1 MRAGFLLSEVRIGLR
16 RNLTMTFAVIVT
28 TAISLSLLGIGLLS
42 NAQVNAMK
50 DYWYDKIE
58 VSVFL
63 CGPLSESPSCAGGV
77 ITDAQRTTIKADLE
91 ALPVVQSV
99 YYESQSEAFSRFQ
112 ERFKDSAIAQ
122 NVSADQLPES
132 FRVKLDDPTQ
142 FAVVVSAF
150 TGRPGVDVV
159 QDQRTILE
167 KFFELLN
174 VLRNGAIAVG
184 LASVLTAALLISNT
198 LRIAAFNRRRETGVM
213 KLVGASSFSIQLPF
227 LLEGIISA
235 IIGWGVATGLLAG
248 LKQVVD
254 TQVAPLL
261 TFTNYFCFTH
271 NSSPLPQGLR
281 LRLKGYSQIM
291 VKEVGRKLIAQNKKA
306 RHDYSIEDVY
316 ECGIVLTGTEVKS
329 LRAGRASLIDGY
341 AHVSN
346 GELWLSGVHIPEYTE
361 GTWNN
366 HTPRRERKLL
376 VHMQELRKLHA
387 LTKEGGLTLIPLQLY
402 FKDGKAK
409 IEIAL
414 ARGKKA
420 YDKRAALKERQDS
433 RDVEREMS
441 RRKTGKDF

>member
-16 RNLTMTFAVIVT
+16 RNLTMTFAVVVT

-42 NAQVNAMK
+42 NAQVGAMK

-77 ITDAQRTTIKADLE
+77 VTDAQRTTIKADLA

-122 NVSADQLPES
+122 NVTADQLPES

-159 QDQRTILE
+159 QDQRSILE
-167 KFFELLN
+167 KFFQLLG

-254 TQVAPLL
+254 TKIAPLL
-261 TFTNYFCFTH
+261 TFTNFFGW
-271 NSSPLPQGLR
+271 N
-281 LRLKGYSQIM
+281 
-291 VKEVGRKLIAQNKKA
+291 EVWVASAWLL
-306 RHDYSIEDVY
+306 
-316 ECGIVLTGTEVKS
+316 LTGLVVSTF
-329 LRAGRASLIDGY
+329 ASL
-341 AHVSN
+341 VT
-346 GELWLSGVHIPEYTE
+346 L
-361 GTWNN
+361 
-366 HTPRRERKLL
+366 RR
-376 VHMQELRKLHA
+376 
-387 LTKEGGLTLIPLQLY
+387 Y
-402 FKDGKAK
+402 
-409 IEIAL
+409 
-414 ARGKKA
+414 
-420 YDKRAALKERQDS
+420 LK
-433 RDVEREMS
+433 V
-441 RRKTGKDF
+441 